1 MLILEYNSVRL
12 LLVSNRGEKMVPENL
27 LLRKNIFLVFQLL
40 RIYMF
45 DS

>member
-12 LLVSNRGEKMVPENL
+12 LLVSNREEKMVPENL